1 MDVDESKSR
10 PATGESPSGDA
21 ARDRRPSTVRAVVD
35 VLRYR
40 FDLAL
45 SRGPLIVIVY
55 LGLIMVVIIL
65 AAAILLTIFRLS
77 GINAGGSLDFANA
90 FWYSMNRVLD
100 PGTFAQDT
108 NWATRFIELFVTIS
122 GVLIAGALIG
132 LIANAIDQQVDNL
145 RKGRS
150 SVLEREHTLVL
161 GWSARLP
168 TILSELSIANENR
181 KHAALVVLSQRPK
194 DEVED
199 ELRRLVPDTRRTR
212 VVCRTG
218 DPGNVADLHMVNL
231 EQARSVIVLAGED
244 GDAGVVKAVLA
255 LRSVDPSFDRLRVV
269 VEIDDADHA
278 ATLRSL
284 TDGRVATVRAEE
296 VITRVAAQACHQIGL
311 ATVFRDLL
319 DFDGDEIY
327 FATVSELDGHTYR
340 EALTAFEGACLLGLH
355 REGIV
360 RLNPP
365 PDETFRAGDEVI
377 AIAADDDKVIF
388 TGFRERSPADQVSHV
403 DYVERQQRIALV
415 GWSTVGSTV
424 LSELDQFLPDG
435 SIVDVLVDRN
445 VYARE
450 EVAYPELD
458 HCEVRVHSIAGDAQ
472 ALVDELSGNRYD
484 KAIVLGYRKDMS
496 AAEADARS
504 MLMLLALHR
513 AWQGDPNRPRMVAE
527 MLDSSNV
534 EIAQTTGADDFI
546 VSDELSSLMIAQ
558 VSERIELQSVF
569 DELFDADGCFVSLRP
584 APLYAPDHEL
594 DFAAVVASAADRGE
608 TALGYRVGRDT
619 VVLNPAKSTRV
630 RLGEDDQVLV
640 LAEYPARRP
649 AVSVDAAVDVA
660 PA

>member
-1 MDVDESKSR
+1 MSDNGRR
-10 PATGESPSGDA
+10 PATENQPGNAAQHDRKPSALRA
-21 ARDRRPSTVRAVVD
+21 AFD

-45 SRGPLIVIVY
+45 ARGPLIVIVY
-55 LGLIMVVIIL
+55 LGLIMLVIIL
-65 AAAILLTIFRLS
+65 GAAILLTIFRLS

-150 SVLEREHTLVL
+150 SVLERDHTLVL
-161 GWSARLP
+161 GWSPRLA
-168 TILSELSIANENR
+168 TILSELVIANANR
-181 KHAALVVLSQRPK
+181 KHAALVVLSATPK

-199 ELRRLVPDTRRTR
+199 ELRRLVPDTRGTR

-218 DPGNVADLHMVNL
+218 DVGNVADLHMVNID
-231 EQARSVIVLAGED
+231 EARSVIVLSGED

-255 LRSVDPSFDRLRVV
+255 LRSIDPSFDRLRVV
-269 VEIDDADHA
+269 VEIEDADHA

-327 FATVSELDGHTYR
+327 FARVPELDGHTYR
-340 EALTAFEGACLLGLH
+340 EAVTAFEGACVLGLL
-355 REGIV
+355 RDGEV

-388 TGFRERSPADQVSHV
+388 SGFRPESDADRVNGAS
-403 DYVERQQRIALV
+403 YVERQQRIALV
-415 GWSTVGSTV
+415 GWSSVGATV
-424 LSELDQFLPDG
+424 LGELDQFLPDG

-450 EVAYPELD
+450 EVAFPDFE
-458 HCEVRVHSIAGDAQ
+458 HCEVRVHAIAGDAQ
-472 ALVDELSGNRYD
+472 ALVDELSGARYD
-484 KAIVLGYRKDMS
+484 KAIVLGYRKGMN
-496 AAEADARS
+496 AAQADARS

-527 MLDSSNV
+527 MLDASNV

-558 VSERIELQSVF
+558 VSERIELQLVF

-584 APLYAPDHEL
+584 APFYAPEDETT
-594 DFAAVVASAADRGE
+594 FGSVVASAAGRGE
-608 TALGYRVGRDT
+608 TALGYRVGRET
-619 VVLNPAKSTRV
+619 VVLNPPKSTRV

-640 LAEYPARRP
+640 LAEYPVRATGATRVE
-649 AVSVDAAVDVA
+649 AGSV
-660 PA
+660 

>member
-1 MDVDESKSR
+1 MEEHGSR
-10 PATGESPSGDA
+10 PAAVDNSAGEA
-21 ARDRRPSTVRAVVD
+21 AQRGRKPSTLRAVFD

-65 AAAILLTIFRLS
+65 VAAILLTIFSLS

-108 NWATRFIELFVTIS
+108 NWATRFIELTVTIS
-122 GVLIAGALIG
+122 GILIAGALIG

-150 SVLEREHTLVL
+150 AVLEHEHTLVL
-161 GWSARLP
+161 GWSPRLA
-168 TILSELSIANENR
+168 TILSELAIANENR
-181 KHAALVVLSQRPK
+181 KHAALVVLSSTPK

-199 ELRRLVPDTRRTR
+199 ELRRLVPDTKGTR

-218 DPGNVADLHMVNL
+218 DVGNVADLRMVNVD
-231 EQARSVIVLAGED
+231 QARSVIVLSGED

-255 LRSVDPSFDRLRVV
+255 LRSIDPSFERLRVV
-269 VEIDDADHA
+269 VEIEDADHA

-327 FATVSELDGHTYR
+327 FATVPELDGHTYR
-340 EALTAFEGACLLGLH
+340 EAVTAFEGACVLGLM
-355 REGIV
+355 RDGEV

-388 TGFRERSPADQVSHV
+388 SGFRPESDADLVNGAS
-403 DYVERQQRIALV
+403 YVERQQRIALV
-415 GWSTVGSTV
+415 GWSSVGSTV
-424 LSELDQFLPDG
+424 LGELDQFLPDG

-450 EVAYPELD
+450 EVAFPD
-458 HCEVRVHSIAGDAQ
+458 FAHCEVRVHAIAGDAQ
-472 ALVDELSGNRYD
+472 ALVDELSGARYD
-484 KAIVLGYRKDMS
+484 KAIVLGYRKGMN
-496 AAEADARS
+496 AAQADARS

-527 MLDSSNV
+527 MLDASNV

-558 VSERIELQSVF
+558 VSERIELQAVF

-584 APLYAPDHEL
+584 APFYAPGDETT
-594 DFAAVVASAADRGE
+594 FASIVASAAGRGE
-608 TALGYRVGRDT
+608 TALGYRVGREV
-619 VVLNPAKSTRV
+619 VVLNQPKSTRV

-640 LAEYPARRP
+640 LAEYPAR
-649 AVSVDAAVDVA
+649 ATVGSHVA
-660 PA
+660 PVEAGSA